1 MVGDRFDGPTR
12 ASDPP
17 VPSTTLPPGG
27 DARNRNAALKAR
39 PSAHLASCPRTRA
52 GHVPRVLAD
61 VPVARARERKRC
73 GTTTPRAARHNDGSG
88 IVPRDDANA
97 AGFADVSASEADQAA
112 PKLIPTHPNIAGIT
126 LRPGVRYRRIPRD
139 RTSDAVVRFADVSEE
154 GA

>member
-1 MVGDRFDGPTR
+1 MPIIR
-12 ASDPP
+12 SPP
-17 VPSTTLPPGG
+17 VGGKDSGAGLRSPTSAARPIESCLRRSTT
-27 DARNRNAALKAR
+27 R
-39 PSAHLASCPRTRA
+39 SS
-52 GHVPRVLAD
+52 
-61 VPVARARERKRC
+61 VARIQRQI
-73 GTTTPRAARHNDGSG
+73 DGSG

-112 PKLIPTHPNIAGIT
+112 PNVIPTHPNIAGIT